1 MIQIRMISVKLMTYL
16 SKLMISR
23 GPMKPLR
30 IKVRFV
36 MMKKLKL
43 SQTSFNEDKKPLED
57 KVEGGRFNACDV
69 EKVKT
74 EPKELNFNF
83 GFNVYSIEV
92 KVVRLSFNFVNIT
105 TLNFIRQ
112 SFSGF
117 FQLFSMITFIISLV
131 TWIIESHI

>member
-1 MIQIRMISVKLMTYL
+1 
-16 SKLMISR
+16 
-23 GPMKPLR
+23 
-30 IKVRFV
+30 

-74 EPKELNFNF
+74 EPEELNFNF